1 MIEKKLN
8 SLYSYLTE
16 SKKFNS
22 FVYFQSKTKSEHLI
36 KMIKQNN
43 FTVIKVYTVKERQL
57 QLGLFLLT

>member
-22 FVYFQSKTKSEHLI
+22 FVYFQSKTKIEHFI
-36 KMIKQNN
+36 RIIKQNN
-43 FTVIKVYTVKERQL
+43 FTVIKVYTVKEHQL